1 MAGKQRMESPSLPPS
16 SPIAQG
22 PKRTIPPAVRTIAV
36 LTLLYLFLV
45 GVKLLEGGIKGLGSD
60 TAGGLFDGITN
71 PLAALFVGILATVLV
86 QSSSVTTATIVG
98 LVAAGQLPL
107 DTAVPMI
114 MGANIGTTITN
125 TIVSLGHARKSDEFR
140 LAFAAATM
148 HDFFNV
154 IAVAILLPLEI
165 ATGFLQSTATW
176 LTGLLPS
183 GADAT
188 FNSPIKGAVKWGA
201 NQVEGFLSLFVSN
214 DTALAIIFIVAAI
227 VIIFA
232 TLMYITKNM
241 KVLIASRIES
251 SINAVLAKS
260 GIVGMMVGIIVTVAV
275 QSSSITTSILVPLVA
290 AGLLLVRNA
299 YPITLGANI
308 GTTVTALLAA
318 LATGVVNGMII
329 AVVHLLF
336 NIVGILIVYPI
347 PKIRYVPVI
356 LAEKL
361 ADVAVHRKWA
371 AVAYVLIAFIGVPLV
386 GIFVLN

>member
-1 MAGKQRMESPSLPPS
+1 MDPSDKPTA

-22 PKRTIPPAVRTIAV
+22 PARTLPPWVRAV
-36 LTLLYLFLV
+36 LVVALLYLFLV
-45 GVKLLEGGIKGLGSD
+45 GVKMLEGGIKGLGSD

-86 QSSSVTTATIVG
+86 QSSSVTTSTIVG

-107 DTAVPMI
+107 ETAVPMV

-125 TIVSLGHARKSDEFR
+125 TIVSLAHARRSDEFR
-140 LAFAAATM
+140 LAFSAATM

-154 IAVAILLPLEI
+154 IAVAILLPLEV
-165 ATGFLQSTATW
+165 ATGFLQSSATW
-176 LTGLLPS
+176 LAGLLPS

-201 NQVEGFLSLFVSN
+201 TMVEGFFELFLDNETVI
-214 DTALAIIFIVAAI
+214 AVVFIVAGIAIIFAALT
-227 VIIFA
+227 F
-232 TLMYITKNM
+232 ITKNM

-251 SINAVLAKS
+251 SINAALAKS
-260 GIVGMMVGIIVTVAV
+260 GIVGMMVGVIVTVAV
-275 QSSSITTSILVPLVA
+275 QSSSITTSIIVPLVA

-318 LATGVVNGMII
+318 LASGVVNGMII
-329 AVVHLLF
+329 ALVHLLF
-336 NIVGILIVYPI
+336 NVVGILILYPI

-361 ADVAVHRKWA
+361 ADVAVHRKWVA
-371 AVAYVLIAFIGVPLV
+371 AMYVGIAFIVVPLV
-386 GIFVLN
+386 GIFVLD

>member
-1 MAGKQRMESPSLPPS
+1 MDHSEIPGTP
-16 SPIAQG
+16 SPIARSAS
-22 PKRTIPPAVRTIAV
+22 PRIPPAARAV
-36 LTLLYLFLV
+36 TVVALLYLFLV

-60 TAGGLFDGITN
+60 AAGGLFDGITN

-107 DTAVPMI
+107 ETAVPMI
-114 MGANIGTTITN
+114 MGANIGTTVTN
-125 TIVSLGHARKSDEFR
+125 TIVSLAHGRKSEEFK
-140 LAFAAATM
+140 LAFASATM
-148 HDFFNV
+148 HDFFNL

-165 ATGFLQSTATW
+165 ATGFLLRTATW
-176 LTGLLPS
+176 MAELLPS

-188 FNSPIKGAVKWGA
+188 FDSPIKGAVKWGSSII
-201 NQVEGFLSLFVSN
+201 EDGLGLLVSN
-214 DTALAIIFIVAAI
+214 ETALAVVSIMMAI
-227 VIIFA
+227 VIIFVA
-232 TLMYITKNM
+232 LMLITKNM
-241 KVLIASRIES
+241 KVLIAARIES

-260 GIVGMMVGIIVTVAV
+260 GLVGMMVGVIVTVAV

-290 AGLLLVRNA
+290 SGILLLRNA

-329 AVVHLLF
+329 ALVHLLF
-336 NIVGILIVYPI
+336 NVFGILLIYPI
-347 PKIRYVPVI
+347 PKIRYIPVL

-361 ADVAVHRKWA
+361 SDIAVHKKWL
-371 AVAYVLIAFIGVPLV
+371 AVVYVVIAFIVIPVV
-386 GIFVLN
+386 GIVVLD